1 MTEESNG
8 VEKKINRKRQTKILV
23 GFFVFLF
30 FFFCFDWYMSTF
42 FTALLETIELF
53 FFLGF
58 CFIISETLCA
68 ILCFLIFIFGFFDLL
83 GHIYDFL
90 SNSLQG
96 NLAQR
101 AWDESGGE
109 WEGLARRLRR

>member
-1 MTEESNG
+1 MTEENNG
-8 VEKKINRKRQTKILV
+8 VERKNKSEKTDKDP
-23 GFFVFLF
+23 GWFFVFLF

-90 SNSLQG
+90 SNSLQWK
-96 NLAQR
+96 LAQHT
-101 AWDESGGE
+101 WDESGGE

>member
-23 GFFVFLF
+23 GFL
-30 FFFCFDWYMSTF
+30 CFYSSFSVLTWYMSTF

-58 CFIISETLCA
+58 CFIISETLSRKHCV
-68 ILCFLIFIFGFFDLL
+68 
-83 GHIYDFL
+83 L
-90 SNSLQG
+90 SFVF
-96 NLAQR
+96 
-101 AWDESGGE
+101 
-109 WEGLARRLRR
+109 